1 MDITKMSLHQLI
13 VNDMT
18 DKNTTH
24 SYLDCYERLFN
35 HLRHKAKNV
44 LEIGIYTGGSM
55 KLWFDYFQNA
65 TVYGV
70 DINDENCVWYDVK
83 GRDRIKLLTSCD
95 GYDPTFFLNNFVA
108 NNIRFD
114 AMIDDG
120 PHTLESMKA
129 FIVYYSSL
137 LTEDGV
143 LVIEDVQD
151 IAWVNELKEIV
162 PENLK
167 QYIEVYDLRNVKNRY
182 DDIMFVINKNKTFQN
197 GILTYVF

>member
-1 MDITKMSLHQLI
+1 MDITKMSLYELI

-24 SYLDCYERLFN
+24 SYLDTYERLFN

-44 LEIGIYTGGSM
+44 LEIGIYNGGSM

-65 TVYGV
+65 TIYGV
-70 DINDENCVWYDVK
+70 DINDENCIWYDVK
-83 GRDRIKLLTSCD
+83 GRNRIKLLTSCD
-95 GYDPTFFLNNFVA
+95 GYEPTFFLENFVA
-108 NNIRFD
+108 KNIRFD
-114 AMIDDG
+114 AIVDDG
-120 PHTLESMKA
+120 PHTLESMKT
-129 FIVYYSSL
+129 FILYYSSL

-143 LVIEDVQD
+143 LVIEDVQYID
-151 IAWVNELKEIV
+151 WVNELKEIV

>member
-1 MDITKMSLHQLI
+1 MDITQMNLHELI

-35 HLRHKAKNV
+35 HLRYKAKNV
-44 LEIGIYTGGSM
+44 LEIGIYTGGSL

-70 DINDENCVWYDVK
+70 DINDENCIWYDVK

-120 PHTLESMKA
+120 PHTLESMKV